1 MGKGRGTTRPPARE
15 TARGA
20 GAKPRFG
27 VLRAIAVFKLTKVVL
42 ALATAYGVLRLRD
55 ASVIARLYSW
65 AASMP
70 SGLEQDWVRRALV
83 FISGLSPGRINAL
96 GFVTLAYAAI
106 FTAEGIGLWM
116 GKRWAEWLT
125 VIVTSSLIPLEIWE
139 MAHRPGV
146 GKALVVVGNVAIVW
160 YLVRQIRTEAHMN
173 ASS

>member
-1 MGKGRGTTRPPARE
+1 MEQGSGKVGATARAAPRQP
-15 TARGA
+15 ARGA

-27 VLRAIAVFKLTKVVL
+27 VLRAIALFKLTKVVL

-116 GKRWAEWLT
+116 GKRWAEYLT
-125 VIVTSSLIPLEIWE
+125 VFATASLIPFEVWE
-139 MAHRPGV
+139 LLRHVTPLKIGA
-146 GKALVVVGNVAIVW
+146 VVLNVAIVI
-160 YLVRQIRTEAHMN
+160 YLWRVVRRG
-173 ASS
+173 